1 MKLIKFGSWA
11 IMILSAFYLVS
22 NLENFIV
29 WLLSIFWIVYAYGVL
44 NIIYKVEELNR
55 SFRAYE
61 AMTKEDNS

>member
-61 AMTKEDNS
+61 AMTKEDN